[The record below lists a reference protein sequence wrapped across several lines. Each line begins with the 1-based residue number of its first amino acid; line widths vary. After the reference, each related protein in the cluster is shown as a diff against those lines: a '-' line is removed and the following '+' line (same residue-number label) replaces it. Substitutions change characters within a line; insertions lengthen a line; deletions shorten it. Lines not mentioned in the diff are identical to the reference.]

1 MSSKQATANPASHSP
16 ARRCADIKP
25 FQVMAI
31 LAEAQAL
38 QAQGQDIIHLEVG
51 EPDFP
56 TPQPMIEA
64 AIKAMNAGK
73 TGYTPALGLPQLRQK
88 LSDYYLER
96 FGVQIS
102 PKRIVLAPGASGAL
116 LLLTAARLNP
126 GQQILL
132 ADPGYPCN
140 RHFAR
145 VFEGRGQLLPCSA
158 AQKFQLTAADVRQH
172 WFADTR
178 VALVASPANPTGTV
192 LSLDELSA
200 LAAAVREQQGE
211 LWVDEI
217 YQGLNYT
224 SAPQTVLSVADDAV
238 VLNSF
243 SKFFGMTGWRLG
255 WAVVP
260 ESWVADLD
268 TLAQNLFLAPPTPAQ
283 YAALAAFEPETMAI
297 LEERRAELAERR
309 DYLLEAL
316 PQLGFGVPVAPD
328 GAFYIYADA
337 SRFTSDSLSF
347 CSQVLRETGVAIT
360 PGVDFGEH
368 KAGSYVRFAFTTRL
382 ERLQEAVARL
392 ALWLD
397 NRAAGTR

>member
-1 MSSKQATANPASHSP
+1 MSAQNSVSVSTKRA
-16 ARRCADIKP
+16 ADVRP

-38 QAQGQDIIHLEVG
+38 QAAGRDIIHLEVG

-56 TPQPMIEA
+56 TPEPMIDA
-64 AIKAMNAGK
+64 AVSAMRAGK

-88 LSDYYLER
+88 LAGYYGER
-96 FGVQIS
+96 FGVDLNPQ
-102 PKRIVLAPGASGAL
+102 RIVLAPGASGAL
-116 LLLTAARLNP
+116 LLLTAARLDV
-126 GQQILL
+126 GQTLLL

-145 VFEGRGQLLPCSA
+145 VFEGHGQLVPCGA
-158 AQKFQLTAADVRQH
+158 DKRYQLTPDDVRTH
-172 WFADTR
+172 WNANTKA
-178 VALVASPANPTGTV
+178 ALVASPANPTGTV
-192 LSLDELSA
+192 LSLEELAA
-200 LAAAVREQQGE
+200 LALAVREQQGE

-224 SAPQTVLSVADDAV
+224 GPAQTVLSVADDAI

-260 ESWVADLD
+260 EAWVPTLD

-283 YAALAAFEPETMAI
+283 YAALAAFEPDTMAI
-297 LEERRAELAERR
+297 LEARRQELAERR
-309 DYLLEAL
+309 DYLLQAL
-316 PQLGFGVPVAPD
+316 PELGFDVPVAPD

-337 SRFTSDSLSF
+337 SRFTDDSLSF
-347 CSQVLRETGVAIT
+347 CSRVLNEAGVAIT
-360 PGVDFGEH
+360 PGVDFGEFG
-368 KAGSYVRFAFTTRL
+368 AGTHVRFAFTTRL
-382 ERLQEAVARL
+382 ERLQEAVERL
-392 ALWLD
+392 RQWLAAL
-397 NRAAGTR
+397 

>member
-1 MSSKQATANPASHSP
+1 MSDSSQRSQQ
-16 ARRCADIKP
+16 IQP

-56 TPQPMIEA
+56 TAEPMVEA
-64 AIKAMNAGK
+64 AVTAVRAGQ
-73 TGYTPALGLPQLRQK
+73 TGYTPALGMPQLREK
-88 LSDYYLER
+88 IAAYYKKR
-96 FGVQIS
+96 FQIELN
-102 PKRIVLAPGASGAL
+102 PKRIVLTPGASGAL
-116 LLLTAARLNP
+116 LLLTAARLNVDD
-126 GQQILL
+126 GLML

-145 VFEGRGQLLPCSA
+145 TFEAYGQLVACGPE
-158 AQKFQLTAADVRQH
+158 QKYQLTAADIDRH
-172 WFADTR
+172 WQKNTKA
-178 VALVASPANPTGTV
+178 ALVASPANPTGTV
-192 LSLDELSA
+192 LSLDELSS
-200 LAAAVREQQGE
+200 LADAIRRKREQYGQGE

-217 YQGLNYT
+217 YQGLNYDGP
-224 SAPQTVLSVADDAV
+224 AQTVLAVADDAV

-260 ESWVADLD
+260 ESWVATLD

-283 YAALAAFEPETMAI
+283 HAAMAAFDDESLAVFEQRR
-297 LEERRAELAERR
+297 LEMKQRR
-309 DYLLEAL
+309 DYLLQAL
-316 PQLGFGVPVAPD
+316 PELGFNIPVKPE

-337 SRFTSDSLSF
+337 SRFTDNSLEF
-347 CSQVLRETGVAIT
+347 CARALRETGVAFT

-368 KAGSYVRFAFTTRL
+368 QANTHVRFAFTTELSRL
-382 ERLQEAVARL
+382 QQAVERLRS
-392 ALWLD
+392 WLGAIPSD
-397 NRAAGTR
+397 SETEGC

>member
-1 MSSKQATANPASHSP
+1 MSSKQATANPASHAP

-56 TPQPMIEA
+56 TPQPLIDA

-73 TGYTPALGLPQLRQK
+73 TGYTPALGLPELRQK
-88 LSDYYLER
+88 LADYYLRR
-96 FGVQIS
+96 FDVRIS

-145 VFEGRGQLLPCSA
+145 VFEGRGQLLPCGA

-172 WFADTR
+172 WSADTR

-200 LAAAVREQQGE
+200 LATAVREQQGE

-224 SAPQTVLSVADDAV
+224 CAPQTVLSVADDAV

-260 ESWVADLD
+260 ESWVPDLD

-283 YAALAAFEPETMAI
+283 YAALAAFEPETMTI
-297 LEERRAELAERR
+297 LEQRRAELAERR
-309 DYLLEAL
+309 DYLMQAL
-316 PQLGFGVPVAPD
+316 PTLGFTVPVAPD

-337 SRFTSDSLSF
+337 SRFTDDSLSF
-347 CSQVLRETGVAIT
+347 CSRVLRETGVAIT

-368 KAGSYVRFAFTTRL
+368 GAGSHVRFAFTTRM

-392 ALWLD
+392 QDWLT
-397 NRAAGTR
+397 AAGGAG

>member
-1 MSSKQATANPASHSP
+1 
-16 ARRCADIKP
+16 
-25 FQVMAI
+25 MAI

-38 QAQGQDIIHLEVG
+38 QAAGRDIIHLEVG

-56 TPQPMIEA
+56 TPEPMIDA
-64 AIKAMNAGK
+64 AVAALRAGK

-88 LSDYYLER
+88 LAGYYGQR
-96 FGVQIS
+96 FGVDLNPQ
-102 PKRIVLAPGASGAL
+102 RIVLAPGASGAL
-116 LLLTAARLNP
+116 LLLTAARLEV
-126 GQQILL
+126 GQKLLL

-145 VFEGRGQLLPCSA
+145 VFEGHGQLVPCGA
-158 AQKFQLTAADVRQH
+158 DKRYQLTADDIRSH
-172 WFADTR
+172 WTPQTR
-178 VALVASPANPTGTV
+178 AALVASPANPTGTV

-224 SAPQTVLSVADDAV
+224 SEPQTVLSVADDAV

-260 ESWVADLD
+260 EAWVPVMD

-297 LEERRAELAERR
+297 LEARRQELAERR
-309 DYLLEAL
+309 DYLLQAL

-337 SRFTSDSLSF
+337 SRFTQDSLSF
-347 CSQVLRETGVAIT
+347 CSQVLQETGVAIT
-360 PGVDFGEH
+360 PGVDFGEYQ
-368 KAGSYVRFAFTTRL
+368 AGSHVRFAFTTRL
-382 ERLQEAVARL
+382 KRLQEAVERL
-392 ALWLD
+392 RNWL
-397 NRAAGTR
+397 